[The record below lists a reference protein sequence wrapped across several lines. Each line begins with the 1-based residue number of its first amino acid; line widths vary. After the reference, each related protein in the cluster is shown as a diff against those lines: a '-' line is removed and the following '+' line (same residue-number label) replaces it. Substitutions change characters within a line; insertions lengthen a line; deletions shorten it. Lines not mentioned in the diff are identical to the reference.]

1 MNHRYIAIDTNLTI
15 LLLCPWFHRQLD
27 HDFTRLLAKI
37 SDRKSQLK
45 VIEEK
50 TLLMDK
56 NKERKKEKLRH
67 LERKLVA
74 ILEAQENELSEIRR
88 KQDEKIETIAK
99 TGVFP
104 THARASNTSNPERV
118 ALIAHEKKQAA
129 KLMDSTETMMKFGF
143 MSMAMT
149 YFTSMNMVGAM
160 KNITSKES
168 QEMDVEELDTN
179 VFNNIKNTNIEEMM
193 GSKSDANLMKW
204 DIDNVIDWLSTIHLG
219 QYTDQFRD
227 ASIDGPF
234 LCQLTDADLKDAL
247 GIEHVLHRKKILFS
261 INQLNSNAQ
270 VRDETHVYT
279 PPDVMKIAQSPT
291 RNTNEVN
298 SFSPNIIDS
307 SIELLSQ
314 ENEDMKR
321 PVSYDSMMIQVYSIP
336 FLIRIYLYYYSESI
350 FGSIIKMGPRSKRWE
365 NKRSFASS
373 T

>member
-1 MNHRYIAIDTNLTI
+1 MNHRYIAIDAKLTI
-15 LLLCPWFHRQLD
+15 LLCPWFHRQLD

-50 TLLMDK
+50 TLLLDK
-56 NKERKKEKLRH
+56 NKERKKETLRH
-67 LERKLVA
+67 LERKLLA

-104 THARASNTSNPERV
+104 THARASNTPNPEKV
-118 ALIAHEKKQAA
+118 ALVAHEKKQAA

-160 KNITSKES
+160 KNITSKEC
-168 QEMDVEELDTN
+168 QEMDVQEELDTN
-179 VFNNIKNTNIEEMM
+179 VLNNIKNANIEEMI
-193 GSKSDANLMKW
+193 GSKSGTNLIKW

-261 INQLNSNAQ
+261 INQLNTNAQ
-270 VRDETHVYT
+270 LRDENHVYT
-279 PPDVMKIAQSPT
+279 QPDDMKIAQSPI

-298 SFSPNIIDS
+298 SFSPNIVDS
-307 SIELLSQ
+307 SSELLSQ
-314 ENEDMKR
+314 EKEDMKR
-321 PVSYDSMMIQVYSIP
+321 PVSYDSLAYQLYSTP
-336 FLIRIYLYYYSESI
+336 FLIRFYLYYYYY
-350 FGSIIKMGPRSKRWE
+350 
-365 NKRSFASS
+365 
-373 T
+373 